1 MDKIPEHRTQNFK
14 AKSAFKPEELRRN
27 RNEQNVELRKQKRE
41 ENLSKRRNL
50 AIAAESEESEDEGV
64 AAANSQVIE
73 RKSQR
78 KSQAEELN
86 QSMAHG
92 PAGHCQEPITQK
104 TPMLP

>member
-50 AIAAESEESEDEGV
+50 AIAADSDDSEDEGV
-64 AAANSQVIE
+64 TAANHQVRKL
-73 RKSQR
+73 RKS
-78 KSQAEELN
+78 
-86 QSMAHG
+86 G
-92 PAGHCQEPITQK
+92 QEVTAYHAWK
-104 TPMLP
+104 NGGKK